1 MVLKQPWAQ
10 KRKLWVF
17 EKGIFQFF
25 ANFWVMK
32 LKPFSGKVRQ
42 SVQNYLNQN
51 LVIRS
56 SLEKNF
62 GTTLRSKTNVVSV
75 WKEHFSV
82 FCKLLSGE
90 VETIFWESHA
100 KRPKQFKS
108 KFGHTKLL
116 GKRFRNYLET
126 KNEGCERLKGAFFSF
141 FQTFSAF
148 CKFFNEEVETISG
161 ES

>member
-1 MVLKQPWAQ
+1 
-10 KRKLWVF
+10 
-17 EKGIFQFF
+17 
-25 ANFWVMK
+25 MK
-32 LKPFSGKVRQ
+32 NLKPFAGKVTQ
-42 SVQNYLNQN
+42 SVQSYLNEN
-51 LVIRS
+51 LVIGS
-56 SLEKNF
+56 FLENGF
-62 GTTLRSKTNVVSV
+62 EATLSSKTKVVSL
-75 WKEHFSV
+75 WKGHFSV

-100 KRPKQFKS
+100 KRPKRFKS